1 MAAIKNHGNVSLLII
16 YTGGTIGMVQDQ
28 ETGTLKPFR
37 FDNIVEEVPELKKF
51 GFNLSTYAFDPPL
64 DSSNINPDVW
74 IKLAGIIED
83 NYERFNGFIILHGT
97 DTMAY
102 SASALSFMLENLGKP
117 VIFTGSQL
125 PIGAVRTDGKENLIS
140 SIEIAA
146 AAENNKPI
154 IPEVGIFFENK
165 LFRGNRTTKNSTE
178 HFHAF
183 LSGNHP
189 ALAESGVHI
198 RYNYSAIRYPDEGK
212 VFKVHKKLNSKIII
226 LKLFPGINHQVVESV
241 FNIKGLRA
249 VIIETFGAG
258 NAPEDSWF
266 LEIVKEAIGR
276 GTIILNVTQC
286 NVGIVELGV
295 YETSRKL
302 GEAGVIGGRDITT
315 EAAVTKLIHLTGI
328 STDREWIVRQLG
340 VSLRGEITL

>member
-1 MAAIKNHGNVSLLII
+1 MAGIKTHGNVTLLII
-16 YTGGTIGMVQDQ
+16 YTGGTIGMVQDR

-64 DSSNINPDVW
+64 DSSNINPDAW

-83 NYERFNGFIILHGT
+83 NYKRFDGFIILHGT

-146 AAENNKPI
+146 ATKNNKPM
-154 IPEVGIFFENK
+154 IPEVGIFFENQ

-183 LSGNHP
+183 LSGNYP

-198 RYNYSAIRYPDEGK
+198 RYNYNAIRYPDEGEE
-212 VFKVHKKLNSKIII
+212 FAVHKKLNRDIVI
-226 LKLFPGINHQVVESV
+226 LKLFPGISRQIVESV

-266 LEIVKEAIGR
+266 LECIQEALGR
-276 GTIILNVTQC
+276 GIIILNVTQC

-302 GEAGVIGGRDITT
+302 AEAGVVGGRDITT
-315 EAAVTKLIHLTGI
+315 EAAVTKLMYLTGI
-328 STDREWIVRQLG
+328 STDREWIIRQLG
-340 VSLRGEITL
+340 ISLRGEIT